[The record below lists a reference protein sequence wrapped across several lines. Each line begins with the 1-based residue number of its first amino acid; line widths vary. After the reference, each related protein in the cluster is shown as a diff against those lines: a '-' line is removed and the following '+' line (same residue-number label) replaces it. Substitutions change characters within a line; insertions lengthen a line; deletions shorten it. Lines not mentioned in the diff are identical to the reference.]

1 MIDTII
7 FLIISFIALLFVF
20 YEIALNNY
28 YEEDKKHG
36 YKNKNS

>member
-1 MIDTII
+1 MIDSII
-7 FLIISFIALLFVF
+7 FLIISFSILFIF
-20 YEIALNNY
+20 YEITLNN